1 MIICSQ
7 NLKLPSAN
15 RCVAMYSN
23 VKNSLCT
30 YLKKSVKRVGRKELE
45 ELHVEINELS
55 GMLNILFPSP
65 EIHKHHFANLKI
77 KLTRHMILTERT
89 SKMEPPF
96 VAN

>member
-1 MIICSQ
+1 
-7 NLKLPSAN
+7 
-15 RCVAMYSN
+15 MYSN
-23 VKNSLCT
+23 AKNSLCT
-30 YLKKSVKRVGRKELE
+30 YLKKSVKRVVGRKELE

-77 KLTRHMILTERT
+77 KLTRHVHMILTERT
-89 SKMEPPF
+89 SKMVPPF